1 MRYQKK
7 ANPAGV
13 LGIAGNKLTYAE
25 KKALNDGITLR
36 IIEEEQTAALYR
48 RIETYP
54 KREKRFAAIH
64 AIEDLCGG
72 VSNG

>member
-1 MRYQKK
+1 MGYQKR
-7 ANPAGV
+7 ANPAGG
-13 LGIAGNKLTYAE
+13 LGIAGDKLTYAE

-36 IIEEEQTAALYR
+36 SVEEEQTAALYR

-54 KREKRFAAIH
+54 KSGTRFAVIRGV
-64 AIEDLCGG
+64 EDLRGG